1 MRTKLIFLTVLLS
14 SCSYLHVPA
23 LSPYKMEI
31 RQGNLITAEMRDKLK
46 LGMTKAQVRY
56 VLGTPMISD
65 AFHGNRWDYAYRLA
79 QQGELVEK
87 KHLAVYFEGD
97 NLARVEEDG
106 KQLQMKPLVDPA
118 PTVSEPAENA
128 VATQTTAKT
137 DPAAE
142 VLSSVQAWVAAW
154 SSKNVREYLG
164 AYTPDFAPQNMSHD
178 AWEKQ
183 RMDRISKPK
192 VIEVTLN
199 NTNVSVQDDS
209 HATVS
214 FMQSYR
220 SDAYRDEVEKTLHM
234 VKQGDRWLIA
244 EERAGK
250 KTGK

>member
-1 MRTKLIFLTVLLS
+1 MRTKLILLTVLLS
-14 SCSYLHVPA
+14 SCSYLNVPV

-31 RQGNLITAEMRDKLK
+31 RQGNLVTAEMRDKLRI
-46 LGMTKAQVRY
+46 GMTKAQVRY

-87 KHLAVYFEGD
+87 QHLALYFDGN
-97 NLARVEEDG
+97 NLVRAEENG
-106 KQLQMKPLVDPA
+106 KRLQIEPMVAAVPA
-118 PTVSEPAENA
+118 APGPVENA
-128 VATQTTAKT
+128 VPQPAAKP

-142 VLSSVQAWVAAW
+142 ILSGVQAWATAW
-154 SSKNVREYLG
+154 SAKNVRGYLA
-164 AYTPDFAPQNMSHD
+164 AYMPDFAPQNMSRD

-183 RMDRISKPK
+183 RTDRISKPK
-192 VIEVTLN
+192 AIEVTL
-199 NTNVSVQDDS
+199 SDIDIKVQDDS

-214 FMQSYR
+214 FTQSYR
-220 SDAYRDEVEKTLHM
+220 SDAYRDEVEKTLLM
-234 VKQGDRWLIA
+234 VERDGRWLIA